1 MRRLLLLLQANFHH
15 IRRTDQREHQQY
27 KQCNARLAHVAMHAL
42 LRELD
47 HLHQRALA
55 GGESGSQNVSDAAF
69 VGGGGDVGD
78 GIGSVCFVESNQT
91 RAREQNVDAVLAL
104 EIWSYS
110 HAHAHAHARTPNDVG
125 GV

>member
-1 MRRLLLLLQANFHH
+1 
-15 IRRTDQREHQQY
+15 
-27 KQCNARLAHVAMHAL
+27 MHAL

-69 VGGGGDVGD
+69 VGGGGDVWD

-104 EIWSYS
+104 EIRSYS